1 MAQETKVRDEESQR
15 EYRNVGKPVKRIDGV
30 GKVTGETVYADDM
43 QLPRMLHA
51 KVLGSPY
58 AHARIKSIDSSAA
71 RMHPGVEAVFTPADP
86 STGSGQA
93 LPPYKKNFS
102 NRRGMIFPDE
112 EVLFHGQPIAAVL
125 ASDPHVAEEA
135 LSLIKVEYE
144 SLPPVVD
151 PIAAMDEGSPLVR
164 SPLGD
169 VDRSEERGHVTVGV
183 EQEEAEGKP
192 TNVASQ
198 MNFKRGDVNAGFGEA
213 DVIVERTWRSAV
225 VHQSYIEPHSTVA
238 DYDASGEL
246 SVWTSTQ
253 APFYIRDE
261 LSQTLGLPENKIR
274 VTATEV
280 GGGFGGKIYLQ
291 ELMVAALAMA
301 VRRPVKYIMSRKE
314 DMLAATPA
322 PQAVVELKTGMKRDG
337 TLTALKA
344 RVVYDSGAFPGA
356 PMLPG
361 CLLIGGYY
369 KCENLEI
376 QGYEV
381 LTNKVSVG
389 ALRAPGAHNVTFAI
403 EGNMDMMARELGL
416 DPIEVRLKNAVEE
429 GDPLP
434 SGQPYPRIGLKEC
447 LEAIAESEVWK
458 RRGQA
463 GRGGSARSFDTS
475 GRAGRDG
482 GQAGTGRLRGTGLA
496 IGGWLGGLQPASAIV
511 CLNSDGTINVTV
523 GSADITGTNTSF
535 AQIAAE
541 VLNVPLET
549 VNVTTGDTRTAPYAG
564 MSAGSKTTYTVGRA
578 VKLAAEDARQQML
591 EIAAKR
597 FEAAPEELE
606 MADGI
611 VRLNGSEEKTL
622 TFQRLGRLSTNFAAP
637 FPAVVGRGSITTRKM
652 APGFTAQAA
661 EVEVDPDT
669 GEVTLL
675 GFAISQDAGFAIN
688 PLSVAGQMQG
698 GASQGLGIALSE
710 EMMYDDQG
718 RLLNGNLL
726 DYRMPTTRDLPPIE
740 AIIVEVPSE
749 EGPYGARIVGEPS
762 IVAGAAAVAN
772 AVADATGARLTEVPL
787 TPERVLRAMGKL

>member
-1 MAQETKVRDEESQR
+1 MAQETKIREEETHR
-15 EYRNVGKPVKRIDGV
+15 EYRNVGKPVARIDGV

-58 AHARIKSIDSSAA
+58 AHARIKSIDTSAA
-71 RMHPGVEAVFTPADP
+71 RMHPGVEAVFTPAD
-86 STGSGQA
+86 

-112 EVLFHGQPIAAVL
+112 EVLFYGQPVAAVL

-144 SLPPVVD
+144 ELPPVVD
-151 PIAAMDEGSPLVR
+151 PIAAMEEGSPLVR

-183 EQEEAEGKP
+183 EQTEAEGKP
-192 TNVASQ
+192 TNIASQ
-198 MNFKRGDVNAGFGEA
+198 MNFKRGDIEAGFAEA
-213 DVIVERTWRSAV
+213 DVIVENTWRSAV

-261 LSQTLGLPENKIR
+261 LSQTLGIPENKIR

-322 PQAVVELKTGMKRDG
+322 PQAVVELKTGMRSDG
-337 TLTALKA
+337 TLTALQA

-376 QGYEV
+376 QGYEM

-403 EGNMDMMARELGL
+403 ENHMDMMARELGL

-434 SGQPYPRIGLKEC
+434 SGQPYPRIGLKQC
-447 LEAIAESEVWK
+447 LEAIAESEVWQ
-458 RRGQA
+458 RRGKEQ
-463 GRGGSARSFDTS
+463 GARSQDS
-475 GRAGRDG
+475 RM
-482 GQAGTGRLRGTGLA
+482 RGVGLA

-541 VLNVPLET
+541 VLNVPLEM

-591 EIAAKR
+591 EIAARR

-611 VRLNGSEEKTL
+611 VRLNGSDEKSL

-637 FPAVVGRGSITTRKM
+637 FPAVVGRGAITTRKM

-661 EVEVDPDT
+661 EVEVDPET

-710 EMMYDDQG
+710 EMLYDDQG

-772 AVADATGARLTEVPL
+772 AVADATGARLTEVPI
-787 TPERVLRAMGKL
+787 TPERVLRALGKI